1 MTLVSPGSDRVRD
14 RGSVSAFV
22 VMLVMTFV
30 ACAGLALDGG
40 RVVGAH
46 SRAADLA
53 ENAARAGAQ
62 EITGIRA
69 GSWEIDPRRARA
81 TARAYL
87 AAQGA
92 SGTVTTSRTRV
103 TVTVTLTS
111 RPSLL
116 RLIGIG
122 PRTVRA
128 SRSSEPVS
136 P

>member
-1 MTLVSPGSDRVRD
+1 MTARPDVRD
-14 RGSVSAFV
+14 RGSVTAFV
-22 VMLVMTFV
+22 VMLVLTFA
-30 ACAGLALDGG
+30 ACAGLAVDGG
-40 RVVGAH
+40 RVVGTHA
-46 SRAADLA
+46 RAADLA

-69 GSWEIDPRRARA
+69 GSWDIDPRRAQSA
-81 TARAYL
+81 ARAYL
-87 AAQGA
+87 AAHGA
-92 SGTVTTSRTRV
+92 SGTVTASRTRV

-111 RPSLL
+111 RASLL

-122 PRTVRA
+122 SRTVRA